1 MYVCSIISGK
11 TSFSK
16 KTSSR
21 IQTLHIKPNC
31 TKIFKNVKELWTS
44 KFFFRDSSYCS
55 TYFEIL
61 NPVPRQST
69 SFSYTFSCHFKGLYL
84 CVYTQNTRTSQGK
97 IFRHSIPNHD
107 GSKPVMMMKNEGLCF
122 CTLKRFDGIFL
133 IRFIYSEK
141 VKKFC
146 ENFTLLLS
154 YVVPAKSKVKISQ
167 NFVAFLEYMNFNV
180 IIITMA
186 GQFIYNFQSPV
197 TFWINRQKYESI
209 SSLITC

>member
-1 MYVCSIISGK
+1 MYVLLFQVRPVFQKNHRLESKLC
-11 TSFSK
+11 TSN
-16 KTSSR
+16 
-21 IQTLHIKPNC
+21 QTEPKLNKMS
-31 TKIFKNVKELWTS
+31 KELWTRI
-44 KFFFRDSSYCS
+44 FFKDSSYCS

-167 NFVAFLEYMNFNV
+167 NFVAFSEYINFNFFQNNV
-180 IIITMA
+180 CRLD
-186 GQFIYNFQSPV
+186 GQVCF
-197 TFWINRQKYESI
+197 
-209 SSLITC
+209 